1 MRNQVKKIGKN
12 TAIYGMGNVLSKLA
26 AFFLIPIYTR
36 YLITSDV
43 GILVLL
49 EILEKFLITIAPL
62 GIIRAIWRYLPESR
76 PNDQSRILITA
87 FMGTVIINIVILTT
101 IGLNYKLL
109 GPFFGLQPDNFK
121 LVLIVLLNIFLSLGG
136 RFIQSIWQYQQKPFY
151 YVILS
156 WVQFL
161 GILLVTILFVVVY
174 QWGLWGVLL
183 AKTIV
188 LGIIFVFS
196 GVVILFEHLSFP
208 SLRLYLKLLRF
219 GAPLILLA
227 VVTPVLT
234 LSSRGFLRLFV
245 PLEEIGIYG
254 IAYKFGMLINMLL
267 VVPLQRGWI
276 PLMYRMG
283 IEKKSHA
290 IYRDVLF
297 YFATIGSVFFLIV
310 SFFSQ
315 PLLTTIA
322 QPEYLSGAFLIP
334 IITFAYLING
344 LRQFFIAG
352 AVMKDRT
359 SRLAVA
365 ATVAII
371 TNLILNYFLIRSF
384 GIAGA
389 AWSTLISYSVL
400 SFLVYLTSRKLV
412 AIDWGFLRLIK
423 LTVVTFIIYGVVI
436 FLKELFPQQQIII
449 SFTGL
454 VLFIIVLFVTRIL
467 GTKEIKGIKAL
478 VIQLKNR
485 I

>member
-1 MRNQVKKIGKN
+1 MRSEIYNVGKS
-12 TAIYGMGNVLSKLA
+12 TSIYGMGNVLSKLA

-49 EILEKFLITIAPL
+49 EILEKFLLTIAPL
-62 GIIRAIWRYLPESR
+62 GIIGAMWRYLPESGSE
-76 PNDQSRILITA
+76 DKSRILITA
-87 FMGTVIINIVILTT
+87 FMGTVFINIIILSI
-101 IGLNYKLL
+101 IGVNYKSL
-109 GPFFGLQPDNFK
+109 GPFFGLNPDNFQM
-121 LVLIVLLNIFLSLGG
+121 VLIVLLNIFLSLGR
-136 RFIQSIWQYQQKPFY
+136 RFIQSIWQYQEKPLY

-156 WVQFL
+156 WVQFI
-161 GILLVTILFVVVY
+161 GILLMTILFVVVY

-188 LGIIFVFS
+188 LGVIFIFS
-196 GVVILFEHLSFP
+196 GVVILFQHFSFP
-208 SLRLYLKLLRF
+208 SIKLYLKLLRF

-267 VVPLQRGWI
+267 LVPLQRGWI

-290 IYRDVLF
+290 VYRDVLF
-297 YFATIGSVFFLIV
+297 YFVTIGSAFFLTV
-310 SFFSQ
+310 SFFSR
-315 PLLTTIA
+315 PLLETIA

-334 IITFAYLING
+334 IITYAYLING
-344 LRQFFIAG
+344 LRQFFFAG
-352 AVMKDRT
+352 VVMKDRT
-359 SRLAVA
+359 SRLAVSA
-365 ATVAII
+365 LVSII
-371 TNLILNYFLIRSF
+371 INLILNYYLIRSF

-400 SFLVYLTSRKLV
+400 SLLVYLTSRNLV
-412 AIDWGFLRLIK
+412 AINWGFLRLIK
-423 LTVVTFIIYGVVI
+423 LTLITLITYSVVI
-436 FLKELFPQQQIII
+436 VLKDLYPQQKIAL
-449 SFTGL
+449 SLVGL
-454 VLFIIVLFVTRIL
+454 VLFVLIL
-467 GTKEIKGIKAL
+467 LMTKTIGSKELKGTKAL
-478 VIQLKNR
+478 LIQIRNR
-485 I
+485 T